1 MTFPNDNP
9 RGPNNKR
16 RINKSVG
23 WAIAGAVVLLMFGLM
38 FVARGPHPPMQSGT
52 QNTATQTQPGTE

>member
-1 MTFPNDNP
+1 MTVPNDNP
-9 RGPNNKR
+9 RVTGNKR

-38 FVARGPHPPMQSGT
+38 FVARGPHPPMQSET
-52 QNTATQTQPGTE
+52 PNTPAQTQPER